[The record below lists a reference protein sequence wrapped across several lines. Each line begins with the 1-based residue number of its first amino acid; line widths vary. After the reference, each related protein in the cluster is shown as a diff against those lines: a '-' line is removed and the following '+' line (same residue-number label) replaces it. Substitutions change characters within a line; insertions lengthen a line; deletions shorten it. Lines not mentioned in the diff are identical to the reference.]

1 MAKYLGFFYKYLAAA
16 LEKHGS
22 VSELVRKTGLSRT
35 AIDSWLRKE
44 TSPTLE
50 SLEKIAE
57 ALGKKPWELIYPEG
71 ELPTSPAASPTID
84 ALSKII
90 ENQEKRIQELEASPG
105 GSLVKN
111 KAVISNPDRD
121 WVRNIAETASDAEI
135 RIFRQNLEAAL
146 KVIRKKPNNNSGTAG
161 A

>member
-1 MAKYLGFFYKYLAAA
+1 MGKYLNFFYKYLSVA

-22 VSELVRKTGLSRT
+22 VSEIVRKTGLSRT
-35 AIDSWLRKE
+35 AIDSWLRRE

-50 SLEKIAE
+50 SLEKIAD
-57 ALGKKPWELIYPEG
+57 AIGKKPWELIYPEG
-71 ELPTSPAASPTID
+71 ELPTSPPQSPTVA

-90 ENQEKRIQELEASPG
+90 DEQEKRIRELESP
-105 GSLVKN
+105 SRALVKD
-111 KAVISNPDRD
+111 KAVITNPDRD
-121 WVRNIAETASDAEI
+121 WIRNLSDTATDTEI

-146 KVIRKKPNNNSGTAG
+146 KVIRKKSDDNSGAAG